1 MWREN
6 MKYFNVRLLIYVLL
20 LSCQLDS
27 WITNGPTSE
36 QKVEISFLLLHAI
49 NKSL

>member
-1 MWREN
+1 
-6 MKYFNVRLLIYVLL
+6 MKHFNVRLLIYV